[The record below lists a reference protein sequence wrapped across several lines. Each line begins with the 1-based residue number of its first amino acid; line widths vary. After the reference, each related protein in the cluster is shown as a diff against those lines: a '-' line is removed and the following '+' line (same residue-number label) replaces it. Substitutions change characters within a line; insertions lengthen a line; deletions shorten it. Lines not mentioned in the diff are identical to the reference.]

1 MSRKR
6 NHSKKWLVCS
16 NKTLG
21 LLQRTTFLL
30 LAVWHLNWRTTSEKQ
45 LKTKLKAWNFDV
57 KYVNGKTMVQL
68 ARARAKR
75 QLENKDSSFRVHKKP
90 VDVRKI
96 DRYVNRNDITD
107 EELLNMPSPINR
119 RSLSV
124 ASSWHS
130 VDWHKINSTVAYVQR
145 FHTTYGGAFACFG
158 DDRLSICWCQ

>member
-1 MSRKR
+1 
-6 NHSKKWLVCS
+6 
-16 NKTLG
+16 
-21 LLQRTTFLL
+21 
-30 LAVWHLNWRTTSEKQ
+30 
-45 LKTKLKAWNFDV
+45 
-57 KYVNGKTMVQL
+57 MVQL

-124 ASSWHS
+124 ASS
-130 VDWHKINSTVAYVQR
+130 
-145 FHTTYGGAFACFG
+145 
-158 DDRLSICWCQ
+158 